1 MSDLHLLLMLSS
13 CNSVICF
20 PPLILCPHCY
30 DWQQG
35 RLASAM
41 HVCECVCV
49 GVCVRVWW
57 SQVERRGGTVGSC
70 REGGYW
76 KTGWGVGGGGGVCLS
91 FFPFLLDLVASLS
104 PSLCLFH
111 SASLTVVHRILHCKF
126 TAPLWET
133 SRWESWDG
141 ACRKE
146 GSAGCR
152 GKHVMVEPCCFPE
165 EERPSVFNLFS
176 CWPLSTR
183 TAHFR
188 ELLSLIRH

>member
-1 MSDLHLLLMLSS
+1 M
-13 CNSVICF
+13 C
-20 PPLILCPHCY
+20 
-30 DWQQG
+30 G
-35 RLASAM
+35 
-41 HVCECVCV
+41 
-49 GVCVRVWW
+49 CVRA
-57 SQVERRGGTVGSC
+57 SLVESGGEERWDSGKLQRGRVL
-70 REGGYW
+70 ENW
-76 KTGWGVGGGGGVCLS
+76 VGGRGGGVCLS
-91 FFPFLLDLVASLS
+91 FFLFLLDLVASLS

-141 ACRKE
+141 AYRKE